1 MERIYS
7 NILLLLLYNETI
19 KVSQD
24 ERECYKPQEAVA
36 SHFERG
42 KKDIGNKRRKQWPC
56 KINKYINTNT
66 RTHTYIL

>member
-24 ERECYKPQEAVA
+24 KRECYKPQEAVA

-42 KKDIGNKRRKQWPC
+42 KKRHRKQE
-56 KINKYINTNT
+56 KETMAM
-66 RTHTYIL
+66 